1 MPIIDSHCHAWRTW
15 PYKPEVPD
23 SESRPAAE
31 QLMFEM
37 DQCGVDRAAI
47 VCARID
53 HNPDNND
60 YVSGYVSRFPER
72 LVQIADVDCSWSPEY
87 HTPGAAD
94 RLRQAAERYRLKGFT
109 HYVKGD
115 EDGNWYLSQEGLAF
129 WQVAAERKLI
139 ASVSWPARLQPVLR
153 QVAERFPSVPFLV
166 HHMGGVK
173 ASEPAPRALFKEM
186 LESAKLPNIHIKL
199 SGFHHAS
206 GQEDR
211 FEYPYPHCRHLAQGL
226 YEHYGPQRLCWGS
239 DYPVVRTAMTY
250 RQSLEAVR
258 RHCDFIKPDE
268 MALVLGGNLEQ
279 LLTVAGS

>member
-15 PYKPEVPD
+15 PYTPEVPD
-23 SESRPAAE
+23 PESRPAAE
-31 QLMFEM
+31 QLLFEM
-37 DQCGVDRAAI
+37 DQCGVDRAAV

-60 YVSGYVSRFPER
+60 YVSGYVSRHPER
-72 LVQIADVDCSWSPEY
+72 LIQIADVDCSWSPEY

-94 RLRQAAERYRLKGFT
+94 RLRQAAEHYRLKGFT

-115 EDGNWYLSQEGLAF
+115 EDGSWYLSQEGLAF

-153 QVAERFPSVPFLV
+153 QVAERFPSIPFLV

-173 ASEPAPRALFKEM
+173 ASEPAPHPLFKEV

-211 FEYPYPHCRHLAQGL
+211 FEYPYPHCRHLALGL

-258 RHCDFIKPDE
+258 RHCDFITPEE
-268 MALVLGGNLEQ
+268 MALVLGENLEK
-279 LLTVAGS
+279 LLAAAGN